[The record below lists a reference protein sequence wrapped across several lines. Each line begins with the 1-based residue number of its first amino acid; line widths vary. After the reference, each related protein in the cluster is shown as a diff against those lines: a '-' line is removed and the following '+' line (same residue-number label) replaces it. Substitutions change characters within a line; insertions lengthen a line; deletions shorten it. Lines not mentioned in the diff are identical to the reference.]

1 VKESPGAAALFRLD
15 GFSVLRVADAGG
27 ELELVVETTAD
38 LVRTT
43 GGDLP
48 A

>member
-1 VKESPGAAALFRLD
+1 
-15 GFSVLRVADAGG
+15 
-27 ELELVVETTAD
+27 VETTAD

-43 GGDLP
+43 GGDLL